1 MKKII
6 LIVSLV
12 VLGLGLS
19 FAQTQVNEIV
29 VNNCTTLTG
38 VDTLRPWSTDKGARN
53 IWVDDVDKDGKVD
66 FIITDYT
73 NGGRVHVFELTPPST
88 LQLVWS
94 SPSRYNGNTN
104 SGSTPRWVRTGDLD
118 GDGNKEII
126 FPLSNGTADLEVVV
140 YECTGNNTYG
150 TAPAF
155 TLSPTQFSGQGVG
168 AFRTNR
174 EVGSVED
181 FDGDGKDEL
190 IMSNRDVNVYIL
202 GVLGS
207 FPGFA
212 SWQLEGGDPAV
223 VPFNSKRFS
232 ASPWHS
238 TLVNLGNNKK
248 TIVNH
253 HWNFWGFWGIKP
265 RGADS
270 YQYPDSLTGYYTEF
284 FKPENQDMVSYMGI
298 QKVDV
303 NGDGRQEIAGI
314 LYGGT
319 GYYPYALALISLGA
333 NDTGLYVWEKSKGAV
348 IGSNLWQLIGVNSG
362 SFWGIGAADL
372 NGNGR
377 QEILLGGTNQYTL
390 TSVEYKGT
398 GNLLDSTSYTTSV
411 AWAAPL
417 PYVWYSMEIRDSL
430 GTRKDTV
437 KTESPFVSRMYAGF
451 DSDGDGKQ
459 EVALA
464 YQSVYDSVTLKYY
477 HWLVDSA
484 KYNLDST
491 KKVLNTR
498 QINFRLLESNTASG
512 IEARELNIIT
522 PDDFVLEQNYP
533 NPFNPS
539 TSIRFSLPVDE
550 NIVIRIYDMLG
561 NQVATLLS
569 NNMKKGSYEITWN
582 GTNDLG
588 QQVASGNYIAEMKF
602 GNFAKS
608 IKMQLL
614 K

>member
-1 MKKII
+1 MKKFFIFLF
-6 LIVSLV
+6 LISIYQT
-12 VLGLGLS
+12 
-19 FAQTQVNEIV
+19 FAQVNEV
-29 VNNCTTLTG
+29 TNFNCTSLTG
-38 VDTLRPWSTDKGARN
+38 VDTLRPWSTDKGARFITVTN
-53 IWVDDVDKDGKVD
+53 DLDGDGKIEFLV
-66 FIITDYT
+66 TDYS
-73 NGGRVHVFELTPPST
+73 NGGRVHVLELTPPNT

-94 SPSRYNGNTN
+94 SPAKKYLGNIN
-104 SGSTPRWVRTGDLD
+104 STPRWVQFGDFD
-118 GDGNKEII
+118 GDGNKEIV
-126 FPLSNGTADLEVVV
+126 FPFGPRYTGQVQVW
-140 YECTGNNTYG
+140 ECVGNNDYG
-150 TAPAF
+150 TAPALTLDASQF
-155 TLSPTQFSGQGVG
+155 TGVLG
-168 AFRTNR
+168 ATSNFRMDR
-174 EVGSVED
+174 EVANVSD
-181 FDGDGKDEL
+181 FDGDGKSEL
-190 IMSNRDVNVYIL
+190 IMSNQDINIYVL

-212 SWQLEGGDPAV
+212 SWQIEGGDPAV

-238 TLVNLGNNKK
+238 ILINTGLNGTKK

-253 HWNFWGFWGIKP
+253 HWNFWGFWSIKP

-270 YQYPDSLTGYYTEF
+270 YQYPDSLSGYYTEF
-284 FKPENQDMVSYMGI
+284 FKPEGQDMVSYMGI

-303 NGDGRQEIAGI
+303 NGDKRDEIAGI

-319 GYYPYALALISLGA
+319 GFYSYALGLVSLDV
-333 NDTGLYVWEKSKGAV
+333 NDTGLYVWNKSKGGV
-348 IGSNLWQLIGVNSG
+348 IGSKLWQLVGVNTG

-417 PYVWYSMEIRDSL
+417 PYVWYSMEIKDSA
-430 GTRKDTV
+430 GIRKDTV
-437 KTESPFVSRMYAGF
+437 KTESPFVSRMVAGF

-491 KKVLNTR
+491 KKVLNTK
-498 QINFRLLESNTASG
+498 QINFRLLESNTAGG
-512 IEARELNIIT
+512 IDARELNIIT

-550 NIVIRIYDMLG
+550 NIVIKIYDMLG